1 MLEHALKYFNSTY
14 EKKGDDLILDN
25 YIPSDGT
32 YVIVKPSDEHFEI
45 IDKVDIKQDKKTKE
59 IDRSNKYLEFI
70 CMADYYSKIF
80 GTNKALENKKII
92 HSNNYLSF
100 FVKKDSFANG
110 KLTDEVIENYYN
122 VLRNPRLKYSRPK
135 AKALYN
141 LVEEE
146 IGAVDE
152 EKLTKI
158 EKWMNE
164 NIFELG
170 NSITGKDYLKIFFY
184 CDEKEFEQEGKRYL
198 IPNIYNKNDFNEIV
212 DGEIC
217 GLPNNNM
224 NLNPKKPY
232 LQNKTRKVKVSYL
245 INQDQVVLQNK
256 FFEYLN
262 NQACIG
268 KYIIYMNEEKII
280 PLCSTKLLGNEF
292 SGIYIRIR
300 IGKEELEIH
309 DFDVISKY
317 SPKLIKEF
325 EYVNVLDADYTVLKQ
340 SYESIH
346 TLKDMNQLINDVLF
360 SKMIISN
367 YFTEAKDISIKDQK
381 IKQNILFARDTLI
394 DCFYKGRWV
403 NVWSVLNR
411 VSLEL
416 LKHSIECGY
425 GIKAINQCNLRMS
438 LKNYFEGGEDMA
450 DTIKNLKEELKVKI
464 KDKDTSY
471 IESDREYLFA
481 VGQMVAYLLSK
492 SKTKKQT
499 LSMINPFLNVKKDE
513 IIKERL
519 KGLFKKYN
527 YDLGNYKEPRN
538 LYAMIAGY
546 QMEGQIKEDMI
557 IVGYLHS
564 NILYEKKD
572 ENKGGE
578 NDGK

>member
-1 MLEHALKYFNSTY
+1 MLEQALKYFNSTY
-14 EKKGDDLILDN
+14 EKKGDALILDN

-32 YVIVKPSDEHFEI
+32 YVIVKPSDEGFEI
-45 IDKVDIKQDKKTKE
+45 IDKVDIKQDKNTKE
-59 IDRSNKYLEFI
+59 IDRSNQYLDFI

-80 GTNKALENKKII
+80 GTNKALENKRII

-110 KLTDEVIENYYN
+110 KLTNEVIENYYN
-122 VLRNPRLKYSRPK
+122 VLCNPRLKYSKPK

-141 LVEEE
+141 IVEEE
-146 IGAVDE
+146 IGTVDE
-152 EKLTKI
+152 EKLSKI
-158 EKWMNE
+158 EEWIKE

-170 NSITGKDYLKIFFY
+170 NSVTGKDYLKIFFY
-184 CDEKEFEQEGKRYL
+184 YDEKEYEREGKRYL
-198 IPNIYNKNDFNEIV
+198 IPNIYNNNDFNEIV
-212 DGEIC
+212 DGEVY
-217 GLPNNNM
+217 GLPNDNM
-224 NLNPKKPY
+224 GLNAKKPY
-232 LQNKTRKVKVSYL
+232 LENKTRKVKVPYL
-245 INQDQVVLQNK
+245 VNQNQVLSQKK
-256 FFEYLN
+256 FFDYLM
-262 NQACIG
+262 NQVCMG
-268 KYIIYMNEEKII
+268 KYTIYMNQDEII
-280 PLCSTKLLGNEF
+280 PLISNELPDKEF
-292 SGIYIRIR
+292 QGIYFRVKK
-300 IGKEELEIH
+300 GKEVEIH

-317 SPKLIKEF
+317 NPELIKEF
-325 EYVNVLDADYTVLKQ
+325 EYVNVLDADYAVLKQ

-360 SKMIISN
+360 SKMLISN
-367 YFTEAKDISIKDQK
+367 YFTDAKDISIKDQK

-394 DCFYKGRWV
+394 DWFYKDRWV
-403 NVWSVLNR
+403 NSWKVLDR

-416 LKHSIECGY
+416 LKHAIECGY
-425 GIKAINQCNLRMS
+425 GIRAINQCNLRLS
-438 LKNYFEGGEDMA
+438 LKNYFEGGEKMA
-450 DTIKNLKEELKVKI
+450 DVIRDLKENLKEKI

-481 VGQMVAYLLSK
+481 VGQMAAYLLSK

-564 NILYEKKD
+564 NILYEKKE